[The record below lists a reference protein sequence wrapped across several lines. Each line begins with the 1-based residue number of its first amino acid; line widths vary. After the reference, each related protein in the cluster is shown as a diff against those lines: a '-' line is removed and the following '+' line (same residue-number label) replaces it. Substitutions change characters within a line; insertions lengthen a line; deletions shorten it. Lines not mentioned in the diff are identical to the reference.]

1 MSKALERAHVG
12 PGGTGGTGPADEGSV
27 PGTESRALVETF
39 AAIGSSLDLNRTAD
53 QVLVGL
59 KALFRFE
66 SATIFVKALGDG
78 RTVLSQRTRSDVEG
92 ERERPLPEMGKG
104 IVGRVL
110 ETGRAALHGSIE
122 QHPQAPELRATT
134 RSAMVAPVVGGAGRL
149 LGAILVESNEAGRYD
164 DAALES
170 LMCYGRASAAAI
182 ERSLLYAQMVDDE
195 RRLEGEME
203 VARQVMAGIL
213 PSATPRL
220 AGFDIAAVLEPC
232 YEVGGDYYDFI
243 PLVDDRWGI
252 AMADVSG
259 KGVPAALVVAAMRA
273 TLYTLARRELAL
285 RSVFRHANEFIH
297 ASTRVRAKYVT
308 LFYAVLDIQARR
320 MIYVNAGHLPPVVMR
335 ANGDVDLLRSGGF
348 PLGFFDTPR
357 YFEQFVQLQSGDLVC
372 LYTDGITETS
382 NAKDEDYGRARLIEV
397 LRRHHQRSAAEV
409 CDAVLADVRRFGE
422 RAPVDDATVL
432 ILKAV

>member
-1 MSKALERAHVG
+1 MSKALEPPEIG
-12 PGGTGGTGPADEGSV
+12 PGPAGTNGETASGV
-27 PGTESRALVETF
+27 PGTETRAIIEAF
-39 AAIGSSLDLNRTAD
+39 AAVGASLDLNRTAD
-53 QVLVGL
+53 QVLAGL
-59 KALFRFE
+59 KPLFRFE
-66 SATIFVKALGDG
+66 SASIFVKALGDG
-78 RTVLSQRTRSDVEG
+78 AGVVTQRTRGDVG
-92 ERERPLPEMGKG
+92 NDRDRPLPEMGKG
-104 IVGRVL
+104 VVGRVL

-122 QHPQAPELRATT
+122 DASRAPELRATT

-149 LGAILVESNEAGRYD
+149 LGAILVESNEAGRYKD
-164 DAALES
+164 GTLEL
-170 LMCYGRASAAAI
+170 LMSYGRAAAAAV

-213 PSATPRL
+213 PSSTPRL

-273 TLYTLARRELAL
+273 TLYTLAKRELAL

-297 ASTRVRAKYVT
+297 ASSRVRAKYVT

-320 MIYVNAGHLPPVVMR
+320 MIYVNAGHLPPIVMR
-335 ANGDVDLLRSGGF
+335 VNGDVELLRSGGF

-372 LYTDGITETS
+372 LYTDGITETA

-397 LRRHHQRSAAEV
+397 LRRHQQSSAAEI

-432 ILKAV
+432 VLKAV